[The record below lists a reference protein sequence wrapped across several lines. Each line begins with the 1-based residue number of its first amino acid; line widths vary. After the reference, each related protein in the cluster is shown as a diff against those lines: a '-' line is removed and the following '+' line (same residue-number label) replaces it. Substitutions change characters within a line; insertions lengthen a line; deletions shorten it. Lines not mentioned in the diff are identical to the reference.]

1 MSTKGFIGFYSTIIS
16 SPLTRKLDGLKRH
29 FDVKVFD
36 RELIEKILLENPK
49 GKIITKRYFPIS
61 FSKWEED
68 HPKPANIFSEYIPL
82 SCHYC
87 GKDLLP
93 QGDGIIV
100 FKEDRKIDTYVAFLW
115 CCKGKCDR
123 NLEEEIQ
130 RDGIFRC
137 RLGRHTDILIPGKY
151 LSWNIAILNRIQGGI
166 DKYNDEAFESLKQF
180 ILRASQMVLKSQ
192 NEEQIRRLMDLS
204 TIPDYI

>member
-1 MSTKGFIGFYSTIIS
+1 MQRDIFRSY
-16 SPLTRKLDGLKRH
+16 
-29 FDVKVFD
+29 
-36 RELIEKILLENPK
+36 
-49 GKIITKRYFPIS
+49 
-61 FSKWEED
+61 SKWEEE

-82 SCHYC
+82 SCHDC

-93 QGDGIIV
+93 HDDGIIV
-100 FKEDRKIDTYVAFLW
+100 FKVDRKSDTYSAVVW

-123 NLEEEIQ
+123 NLKEKYNAMGLLDAGWEDIS
-130 RDGIFRC
+130 
-137 RLGRHTDILIPGKY
+137 DILIPGKY
-151 LSWNIAILNRIQGGI
+151 LSWNIAILNRIQEGI